1 VLEATARVVGK
12 MGGLYKIEG
21 EVTAGG
27 RVVGAGS
34 VTLAE
39 SRR

>member
-1 VLEATARVVGK
+1 

-34 VTLAE
+34 VTLADA
-39 SRR
+39 RR

>member
-1 VLEATARVVGK
+1 

-27 RVVGAGS
+27 RSVATGA
-34 VTLAE
+34 VTLA
-39 SRR
+39 RVVG